1 MWHSVTHLAH
11 LMSRKIRCCT
21 TGMMQIKPHTHPLSL
36 HHHYASSGI
45 MHLTSSIQMLKVNY
59 PMNQTVNVYNS
70 LTFPDY
76 NYHEIIAKKYGY
88 EEILRS
94 CFIVYCTFID
104 MFFTIFLFAGL
115 WARLGKDWGG
125 RSPHE
130 CECQFIRT
138 GNQDSHPP
146 DPKGRYYY
154 YKYY

>member
-1 MWHSVTHLAH
+1 
-11 LMSRKIRCCT
+11 
-21 TGMMQIKPHTHPLSL
+21 
-36 HHHYASSGI
+36 
-45 MHLTSSIQMLKVNY
+45 MHLTSSNSIQMLKVNY

-115 WARLGKDWGG
+115 WARLGKD
-125 RSPHE
+125 
-130 CECQFIRT
+130 
-138 GNQDSHPP
+138 
-146 DPKGRYYY
+146 
-154 YKYY
+154 

>member
-104 MFFTIFLFAGL
+104 IFYNIFICRAMGAVR
-115 WARLGKDWGG
+115 WRLRRKIATWMWMSVHQDREPRQSSS
-125 RSPHE
+125 RS
-130 CECQFIRT
+130 QR
-138 GNQDSHPP
+138 
-146 DPKGRYYY
+146 
-154 YKYY
+154 